1 MDTDTLAKL
10 RSEVLTLSEDER
22 AELAYAL
29 VKSLDEPADSDVLAE
44 WEKEILWRLRAIDTG
59 TAKLV
64 DRDELRRRLEK
75 RLRSPQ

>member
-1 MDTDTLAKL
+1 MDTATLAKL

-29 VKSLDEPADSDVLAE
+29 VKSLDEPADSDVLSE
-44 WEKEILWRLRAIDTG
+44 WDKEILGRLRAIDTG
-59 TAKLV
+59 AAKLV
-64 DRDELRRRLEK
+64 DRDELRKRLEK